1 MRIKYLSVSGG
12 VNFTLY
18 KTLNKYLANREYK
31 FIIIQTDLI
40 YIMKN
45 ILQLLACLKINLYFC
60 KVFENVKKQAVEYI
74 YSLCPIL

>member
-1 MRIKYLSVSGG
+1 MRIKYLSVYGG

-31 FIIIQTDLI
+31 FIIVQTDLI

-60 KVFENVKKQAVEYI
+60 KVFENVKKQAVECI